1 MSTHSPSPFPTADSA
16 SARWRVRLL
25 GGFEIDNGQERLTR
39 LRSRAATLL
48 VARLALAPTRDHARE
63 ELCELLWPDV
73 SLALSR
79 SRLRQTLSMLRAVLE
94 PPGSEPVLLVDK
106 RVLRVMPGAL
116 WCDAVAFDRAV
127 ARGDSA
133 VALGHYGGELLP
145 GFYDEWVHDERLR
158 LEGLRDRLASPAS
171 GDPKV
176 APAAPPAPAPIASSP
191 KPAHRLPS
199 YWTRAFGLQPSVDKL
214 TALVA
219 AERLVTVHGPGGSGK
234 TRLAVATAQ
243 AFGDQLQADASQRF
257 TRIEFV
263 PLLACTTTVQA
274 LDAMGQLLR
283 VEGTGDA
290 LKRLTAA
297 LDSGPTLLVLDNAEQ
312 LVADDLG
319 SAVTHLLSALPE
331 LHVLVTSRRLLDVD
345 GETSFALEGL
355 PLPSAE
361 LNGGDNAALALF
373 VARARAVRVDFHIN
387 AAHHAQAAAA
397 LVRLLSGMPL
407 AIELAAS
414 RMRSLSAPELLE
426 RLQASAGSPMLN
438 LLARGTQRATP
449 DARHASMRHT
459 IAWTWEQLTPAQQ
472 QLLRALAIPA
482 MPVRLEAVA
491 ALAGTEVLAA
501 QLQLDELVAASMVY
515 AVEGADACR
524 RFALLQPVREF
535 ATETSSDVEA
545 RLARA
550 RLRVW
555 LLGFAQEAMARG
567 PAVIAPDFPLVE
579 MAITTAPE
587 DDAAGQAIELV
598 IAVRLHW
605 GLSMITPRVT
615 WAVVHFLP
623 SATQPGARVQ
633 MEELLAYAYTM
644 LGESDRALAHAEAA
658 IALPCEP
665 RLRSLALARWC
676 WTHYGA
682 GRFEV
687 DFDTPLAEARTLA
700 WHTGDMVAQ
709 IKVLEIESMI
719 ASNLRLQFSR
729 CETLTAQRQQLC
741 TQLGFATWASAALL
755 TRAVMWA
762 HTGKFEDAIAIASQ
776 CETVDREK
784 GNQGGLCAATQQLAR
799 IYLMAKRPEDAT
811 AAFRRSIEV
820 GWLNHLTMALARAML
835 HLPNALAV
843 GVDASRAARLHGYG
857 YAFYQRRYGSPNRIE
872 ARELCR
878 TRRLLRIRLGV
889 AQFEA
894 RIAEGAALTTAQA
907 VALALAQN
915 PAST

>member
-1 MSTHSPSPFPTADSA
+1 MSIASLPSFATADAA
-16 SARWRVRLL
+16 SAQWRVRLL

-48 VARLALAPTRDHARE
+48 MARLALAPTRDHARE
-63 ELCELLWPDV
+63 ELCELLWPEV

-116 WCDAVAFDRAV
+116 WCDAVAFERAV

-133 VALGHYGGELLP
+133 LALEHYGGELLP

-158 LEGLRDRLASPAS
+158 LEGLRDRLSGAAVGASARP
-171 GDPKV
+171 
-176 APAAPPAPAPIASSP
+176 PAAPQAPVPPSSVA
-191 KPAHRLPS
+191 KPAQRLPS

-214 TALVA
+214 TALIA

-243 AFGDQLQADASQRF
+243 AFSDQVQADANQRF

-263 PLLACTTTVQA
+263 PLLACTTTAQA
-274 LDAMGQLLR
+274 LDAMGQALR

-290 LKRLTAA
+290 LTRLTAA
-297 LDSGPTLLVLDNAEQ
+297 LDSGPTLLLLDNAEQ
-312 LVADDLG
+312 LVVDDLG
-319 SAVTHLLSALPE
+319 SAITRLLSALPE

-355 PLPSAE
+355 PLPSIEA
-361 LNGGDNAALALF
+361 GGSDNAALALF

-426 RLQASAGSPMLN
+426 RLEAGAGSPMLN

-459 IAWTWEQLTPAQQ
+459 IAWTWAQLTSPQR
-472 QLLRALAIPA
+472 QLLQALAIPA

-491 ALAGTEVLAA
+491 ALAGVEVLAA

-515 AVEGADACR
+515 AVEGIDGCR

-535 ATETSSDVEA
+535 SAEKSSEAEA

-550 RLRVW
+550 RLRDW
-555 LLGFAQEAMARG
+555 LLGFAREAMARG
-567 PAVIAPDFPLVE
+567 SYAIAPDIPLVE
-579 MAITTAPE
+579 LLIVSAP
-587 DDAAGQAIELV
+587 DDGSVTEVIELV
-598 IAVRLHW
+598 IAVRLP
-605 GLSMITPRVT
+605 L
-615 WAVVHFLP
+615 AVSLMLTSVVQALARLLP
-623 SATQPGARVQ
+623 AATQPGQAVHLH
-633 MEELLAYAYTM
+633 ELLAYEFTIFGQA
-644 LGESDRALAHAEAA
+644 DRAVAHANAA
-658 IALPCEP
+658 IALPCDVGF
-665 RLRSLALARWC
+665 RSQVLVRWC
-676 WTHYGA
+676 WTHYTL
-682 GRFEV
+682 GRFAV
-687 DFDTPLAEARTLA
+687 DFDTPLSEASALA
-700 WHTGDMVAQ
+700 IQAKDPVAQ
-709 IKVLEIESMI
+709 IRVLDMQSLV
-719 ASNLRLQFSR
+719 ACNLRLDFDLAEKLNVDREHLSK
-729 CETLTAQRQQLC
+729 
-741 TQLGFATWASAALL
+741 QLGFPAWNSAARLAL
-755 TRAVMWA
+755 ATVWA
-762 HTGKFEDAIAIASQ
+762 HLGRFEESIAAAECEAIDRASDNQRTRCIA
-776 CETVDREK
+776 TH
-784 GNQGGLCAATQQLAR
+784 QLAR
-799 IYLMAKRPEDAT
+799 IYLITRRWDDAV
-811 AAFRRSIEV
+811 AAFCRSIRV
-820 GWLNHLTMALARAML
+820 GWQHHLTQFLTRAML
-835 HLPNALAV
+835 HVPNALAV
-843 GVDASRAARLHGYG
+843 GRDPHTAALLHGFGTAYYTRHYG
-857 YAFYQRRYGSPNRIE
+857 TPNRIE

-878 TRRLLRIRLGV
+878 TRRLLRIRLGAV
-889 AQFEA
+889 KFEV
-894 RIAEGAALTTAQA
+894 RLVEGAALTTAQA
-907 VALALAQN
+907 VALALAQS
-915 PAST
+915 PEAT

>member
-1 MSTHSPSPFPTADSA
+1 MSIASKSSFSAADAA
-16 SARWRVRLL
+16 SAQWRVRLL

-63 ELCELLWPDV
+63 ELCELLWPEV

-116 WCDAVAFDRAV
+116 WCDAVAFERAV

-158 LEGLRDRLASPAS
+158 LEGLRDRLSGAAVGASAP
-171 GDPKV
+171 P
-176 APAAPPAPAPIASSP
+176 PAAPQAPMPPSSVA
-191 KPAHRLPS
+191 KPAQRLPS
-199 YWTRAFGLQPSVDKL
+199 YWTRAFGLQPSVDDL
-214 TALVA
+214 AALVA

-243 AFGDQLQADASQRF
+243 AFSDQVQADANQRF

-263 PLLACTTTVQA
+263 PLLACTTTAQA
-274 LDAMGQLLR
+274 LDAMGQVLR

-290 LKRLTAA
+290 LRRLTAA
-297 LDSGPTLLVLDNAEQ
+297 LDNAEQ

-319 SAVTHLLSALPE
+319 SAITRLLSGLPE

-361 LNGGDNAALALF
+361 VNGGDNAALALF

-426 RLQASAGSPMLN
+426 RLQAGAGSPMLN

-459 IAWTWEQLTPAQQ
+459 IAWTWEQLTSPQR
-472 QLLRALAIPA
+472 QLLQALAIPA

-491 ALAGTEVLAA
+491 ALAGVAVLAT

-515 AVEGADACR
+515 VVEGTDACR

-535 ATETSSDVEA
+535 AAETSSAADSFAA
-545 RLARA
+545 RQ
-550 RLRVW
+550 RLRAW
-555 LLGFAQEAMARG
+555 LQGFAREAMVRG
-567 PAVIAPDFPLVE
+567 PTFIAPDIGLVE
-579 MAITTAPE
+579 LAIVTAMTDSAQGE
-587 DDAAGQAIELV
+587 AWKLALT
-598 IAVRLHW
+598 VRQFW
-605 GLSMITPRVT
+605 NVN
-615 WAVVHFLP
+615 LP
-623 SATQPGARVQ
+623 SAQAVSVLEEALAAHTAHPSSSNVVTPDGEVQ
-633 MEELLAYAYTM
+633 AYELLAFVRLMNGDPNA
-644 LGESDRALAHAEAA
+644 ALAHADMA
-658 IALPCEP
+658 ISLPADDAS
-665 RLRSLALARWC
+665 RAQALARWS
-676 WTHYGA
+676 WVRYGSGDFECDYDLHLNEA
-682 GRFEV
+682 ELLAKRSGDLRTMGRVLFMQSV
-687 DFDTPLAEARTLA
+687 
-700 WHTGDMVAQ
+700 VACD
-709 IKVLEIESMI
+709 
-719 ASNLRLQFSR
+719 LRLQFELAEVLVAKR
-729 CETLTAQRQQLC
+729 HAIWMN
-741 TQLGFATWASAALL
+741 LGDHAGVTGAVLNRAILMAHLGRHQEAVASAVECVAGYRASNNL
-755 TRAVMWA
+755 TGYA
-762 HTGKFEDAIAIASQ
+762 FASM
-776 CETVDREK
+776 
-784 GNQGGLCAATQQLAR
+784 QLAR
-799 IYLMAKRPEDAT
+799 IHMMARQWSAACT
-811 AAFRRSIEV
+811 AFNQSVET
-820 GWLNHLTMALARAML
+820 GWAQHLSHYLARAML
-835 HLPNALAV
+835 HMPNAIAMGDKPAL
-843 GVDASRAARLHGYG
+843 AARLHGFATAHHRRH
-857 YAFYQRRYGSPNRIE
+857 YALPNRIE

-878 TRRLLRIRLGV
+878 TRRLLRIRLGA

-894 RIAEGAALTTAQA
+894 RMAEGAALTTAQA
-907 VALALAQN
+907 VALALAQGPKPN
-915 PAST
+915 